1 MASSVSSWLVPVLLT
16 VGSLFLV
23 MNILNARKTNKS
35 LVDDIE
41 RARSDVRVAMDTSQ
55 DCSKKLDANTAD
67 MTAKDQQLASLNA
80 DVKTLT
86 EEKNKIQ
93 EELIQLQAQLD
104 GPAQPAEAPKE
115 EAPKV
120 EEKPAE
126 AA

>member
-115 EAPKV
+115 EAPN